1 MDLVA
6 LHNRD
11 LPVHIRNLSE
21 QKISNFKPV
30 PKKPIKNLQ
39 KLQKIWKKN

>member
-11 LPVHIRNLSE
+11 LPVYIRKLSE
-21 QKISNFKPV
+21 QKISNFKPA
-30 PKKPIKNLQ
+30 PKKPIKNLP
-39 KLQKIWKKN
+39 KLQKI